1 MGLMFKFMKERQKLT
16 LLLLAPVI
24 FLMAMTSVQ
33 LTHFSV
39 LPNPSN
45 EAEVNLEWSVDDLSK
60 VSKFEIYRKI
70 PSRGNNYDPIYELTV
85 TSNIRQNPPSRFN
98 HRDNTLYKAATV
110 ADEAYYILRVI
121 DMRGTTIYESSEER
135 VQYTT
140 SATRRTWGS
149 IKSMFQ

>member
-1 MGLMFKFMKERQKLT
+1 MKERQKHT
-16 LLLLAPVI
+16 LLLFATAI
-24 FLMAMTSVQ
+24 FMMAATSLQ

-39 LPNPSN
+39 LPNPAN
-45 EAEVNLEWSVDDLSK
+45 ETEVNLEWSVDDLSN
-60 VSKFEIYRKI
+60 VSKFEIYRLI
-70 PSRGNNYDPIYELTV
+70 PSRDRGYEPIYTLAI

>member
-1 MGLMFKFMKERQKLT
+1 MRLMWKYMKERQKLI
-16 LLLLAPVI
+16 LLLLVPAI
-24 FLMAMTSVQ
+24 FFMAMTSLQ

-39 LPNPSN
+39 LPNPAN

-70 PSRGNNYDPIYELTV
+70 PSRGNNYEPIYELVV
-85 TSNIRQNPPSRFN
+85 TSSIRQNPPSRFT
-98 HRDNTLYKAATV
+98 HRDNTLYKATTV

-121 DMRGTTIYESSEER
+121 DMRGTRIYESSEER